1 MIREILCF
9 SRSTF
14 DFFPLSRAFI
24 VPCPSIPDWSPW
36 EPSSPHSPLVQSL
49 GLTHWG
55 PVDHCIIWASLLY
68 LRPWSHSSNV
78 AWVPNSQKR
87 LSPEKKCI
95 VFMCPGLSVL
105 QIAVAVTTG
114 GCMLILVCEKT
125 QIGGL
130 FWENPLSTLKPLQ
143 FVFPVSESPEVFS
156 TASDTVHYSDLHIL
170 PNLSAGKG
178 SFKSLLEGH
187 DSLQGTQTVTGTKE
201 PETQKFM
208 GRSLLSVQCASPEQP
223 RKEALV
229 QTCGLHCM
237 QKQRHSCG
245 LCTAAAAPICCMGEK
260 GGTNQVTCSRSSDI
274 EEGPFMLPWEL
285 VRWVLIQVG
294 IKIIQVGRRNFN
306 LKIKPLLKPD
316 NENNIMSQNWASY
329 LLLCGNGQIYTEC
342 LPERELNLKPFLD
355 FFQIQFW
362 ENEVLQFFKSL

>member
-36 EPSSPHSPLVQSL
+36 EPSSPHSPFVQSL

-156 TASDTVHYSDLHIL
+156 TASNTVHYSDLHIL
-170 PNLSAGKG
+170 PNLSSSPFLKG
-178 SFKSLLEGH
+178 TTLCRAPRRW
-187 DSLQGTQTVTGTKE
+187 QGQ
-201 PETQKFM
+201 
-208 GRSLLSVQCASPEQP
+208 RS
-223 RKEALV
+223 RK
-229 QTCGLHCM
+229 H
-237 QKQRHSCG
+237 
-245 LCTAAAAPICCMGEK
+245 
-260 GGTNQVTCSRSSDI
+260 RSS
-274 EEGPFMLPWEL
+274 WEDLCL
-285 VRWVLIQVG
+285 VYNVPLQSSP
-294 IKIIQVGRRNFN
+294 GRRHWSRRVACTVCRSKGIHVDCAKLLRLPFVAWGRRKAQTRSPAVEAAT
-306 LKIKPLLKPD
+306 LKKALSCFLG
-316 NENNIMSQNWASY
+316 NW
-329 LLLCGNGQIYTEC
+329 CVEC
-342 LPERELNLKPFLD
+342 SSRLE
-355 FFQIQFW
+355 
-362 ENEVLQFFKSL
+362 